1 MPQSLDRTKR
11 IFTDLTAACSD
22 SSLEEQL
29 KPRDKKEFPLP
40 KRVPVPNDSTSEGL
54 KARQEFFRNMG
65 HKIEALTGNLPPVPP
80 EQIVGNIESQ
90 IGYASM
96 PVGAIGPLRING
108 TYARG
113 DFYVPMA
120 TTEGALIASY
130 GRGAHVISQSGGVTT
145 ACIADSIFRAPAFV
159 FNTLSE
165 LAQFMGWLLP
175 NIENFHAI
183 VAQNTRFGK
192 LIDVKTTIS
201 DSTVWLTFEYTTGDA
216 AGQNMVTICT
226 DAICQYIV
234 KNSPTKPRVWFLD
247 GNMSG
252 DKKATVLAFQSNR
265 GKKVLAEVI
274 VPRRVVQRF
283 LHTEPEMMQEFYKV
297 TKRGALQ
304 SGGIGVQGHFANAL
318 AAVYIACGQDAACVS
333 ESAVGMT
340 NLEVREDGSMYVSA
354 SLPNLTV
361 GTVGGGTH
369 LPAAKECL
377 EMLGCT
383 GPGTA
388 KKFAEIVAATV
399 LSGEI
404 SIVGAFCAGHFA
416 RAHATHRHKL

>member
-1 MPQSLDRTKR
+1 
-11 IFTDLTAACSD
+11 
-22 SSLEEQL
+22 
-29 KPRDKKEFPLP
+29 
-40 KRVPVPNDSTSEGL
+40 
-54 KARQEFFRNMG
+54 MG
-65 HKIEALTGNLPPVPP
+65 HSINFLTGSQPPVKP
-80 EQIVGNIESQ
+80 EAIVGNIESQ
-90 IGYASM
+90 IGYTSM

-108 TYARG
+108 AYAQG

-130 GRGAHVISQSGGVTT
+130 NRGANIISLSGGVTT
-145 ACIADSIFRAPAFV
+145 ACIADSIFRAPVFV
-159 FNTLSE
+159 FNNLSE
-165 LAQFMGWLLP
+165 VSQFMGWLLP
-175 NIENFHAI
+175 NVENFHEI
-183 VAQNTRFGK
+183 VSAHTRFGK
-192 LIDVKTTIS
+192 LIDVKTTIN

-226 DAICQYIV
+226 DAICRYIV
-234 KNSPTKPRVWFLD
+234 EKSPVKPRIWFLD

-265 GKKVLAEVI
+265 GKKVLAEVV
-274 VPRRVVQRF
+274 VPRRIVQRF
-283 LHTEPEMMQEFYKV
+283 LHTEPERMQEFYKV
-297 TKRGALQ
+297 TNRGALQ

-369 LPAAKECL
+369 LPTARECL
-377 EMLGCT
+377 QMLDCAGA
-383 GPGTA
+383 GNA

-404 SIVGAFCAGHFA
+404 SIVGAFSAGHFA

>member
-1 MPQSLDRTKR
+1 MPQSLERTNR
-11 IFTDLTAACSD
+11 IFNELTAACES

-29 KPRDKKEFPLP
+29 TPKDTKEFPLP

-54 KARQEFFRNMG
+54 KVRQDFFRSMG
-65 HKIEALTGNLPPVPP
+65 YKIEALTGEQPPISP

-90 IGYASM
+90 LGYASM
-96 PVGAIGPLRING
+96 PIGVLGPLRING
-108 TYARG
+108 VYASG

-120 TTEGALIASY
+120 TTEGALLASY
-130 GRGAHVISQSGGVTT
+130 SRGAHVISLGGGVST
-145 ACIADSIFRAPAFV
+145 ACVADSIFRAPCFI
-159 FNTLSE
+159 FNNLSE
-165 LAQFMGWLLP
+165 LSTFMGWLLP
-175 NIENFHAI
+175 RIDSFHDI

-192 LIDVKTTIS
+192 LVDVKTTIS

-226 DAICQYIV
+226 DAICRHIV
-234 KNSPTKPRVWFLD
+234 DQCPVKPRIWFLD

-252 DKKATVLAFQSNR
+252 DKKATMLAFQSNR
-265 GKKVLAEVI
+265 GKKVLAEVTI
-274 VPRRVVQRF
+274 PRRVVQRF
-283 LHTEPEMMQEFYKV
+283 LHTEPEMMEEFYKV

-340 NLEVREDGSMYVSA
+340 NLEVRPDGSMYVSC

-369 LPAAKECL
+369 LPTAKECL
-377 EMLGCT
+377 ELIGCA
-383 GPGTA
+383 GAGNA

-399 LSGEI
+399 LAGEI
-404 SIVGAFCAGHFA
+404 SIVGAFSAGHFA
-416 RAHATHRHKL
+416 RAHATHRHKC